1 MQRIYADKDDM
12 SRESALLSAHVA
24 LASRQFSRT
33 WRCRV
38 ASVPPS
44 LVSELL
50 ENWGRGDQGARE
62 ALIPLV
68 YDELRRLARRHLRRE
83 RPDHT
88 LQSAALV
95 NEAYLRLI
103 RQNPP
108 QWQSRAHF
116 FAVAAQ
122 MMRHILVDHARNRRA
137 AKRGAGVPRL
147 TLTPDIALPRA
158 RDVDIVSL
166 DDALNQ
172 LAALDSQQSRVVE
185 LRFFGGLSIEETA
198 LVLGI
203 SPATV
208 KREWAT
214 ARAWLHREIKSKGLN
229 A

>member
-1 MQRIYADKDDM
+1 MEVA
-12 SRESALLSAHVA
+12 ESPALLSAHGA
-24 LASRQFSRT
+24 LASRHFRELSGAVEVNSASSA
-33 WRCRV
+33 RV
-38 ASVPPS
+38 SK
-44 LVSELL
+44 LL
-50 ENWGRGDQGARE
+50 RDWGQGDENARE

-68 YDELRRLARRHLRRE
+68 YNELRRLARRHLRGE

-103 RQNPP
+103 QRQPP
-108 QWQSRAHF
+108 QWENRAHF
-116 FAVAAQ
+116 FGVAAQ
-122 MMRHILVDHARNRRA
+122 VMRHILVDHARNRRA

-147 TLTPDIALPRA
+147 ELTPDIALPRE
-158 RDVDIVSL
+158 REVDVVAL

-172 LAALDSQQSRVVE
+172 LATLDAQQSRVVE

-198 LVLGI
+198 VVLGI

-208 KREWAT
+208 KREWAS

>member
-1 MQRIYADKDDM
+1 LCRG
-12 SRESALLSAHVA
+12 ALLSLRVA
-24 LASRQFSRT
+24 LASREFPGLGGVQ
-33 WRCRV
+33 V
-38 ASVPPS
+38 ASLPPS
-44 LVSELL
+44 RVSELL
-50 ENWGRGDQGARE
+50 QNWGRGDQGARE

-95 NEAYLRLI
+95 NEAYLRLT
-103 RQNPP
+103 RQNSF

-137 AKRGAGVPRL
+137 AKRGAGAPRL
-147 TLTPDIALPRA
+147 TLNADIALPRE
-158 RDVDIVSL
+158 REVDIVAL

-172 LAALDSQQSRVVE
+172 LAALDLQQSRVVE

-198 LVLGI
+198 LVLGV